1 MCLIKNLGCCVHSRI
16 LSVFWTILKTRDHL
30 HIINRK
36 EDGSL
41 RFAILVLVVNFLKL
55 SAMEL
60 VLSKMSKNSDI

>member
-1 MCLIKNLGCCVHSRI
+1 MEASYGGHKFPTSTGS
-16 LSVFWTILKTRDHL
+16 

-60 VLSKMSKNSDI
+60 VLSKMSKNFDV